1 LKFLDFIL
9 CNNEINM
16 MWKRKNKNWWMKGE
30 EIKINLQMVE
40 EERKMKYEITTN
52 LFSR

>member
-16 MWKRKNKNWWMKGE
+16 LWKKSKKWWMKGG
-30 EIKINLQMVE
+30 EIKI
-40 EERKMKYEITTN
+40 KYANGGRTAEN
-52 LFSR
+52 EM